1 MTDRFEKTFMIDFN
15 LHQVPAAVGL
25 EVGSDTGAA
34 ILGISKAAFEAHV
47 GEVNAGVRNI
57 AKRLLENPDLVR
69 ALENLDLMD
78 TGTVMT
84 VGDSI
89 TTYRWGYASILKA
102 MLELHQPERQLRF
115 LNVGQSGYTSTHGK
129 ELTFTQLLTQKPDLV
144 TIKFGANDSKHFGAP
159 NEPSLVSQ
167 VEYRENLDAMVR
179 GFQRHTKAKIVL
191 LSPTPVIES
200 VVNSSLTYQAMQMTW
215 DNADI
220 RAFGATLKDIAE
232 KRGLGF
238 VDLYSIFGDTPNP
251 NLYLEDGLHP
261 SPAGHELI
269 LSTLLLRLERSQMEA
284 GETDEIKHL

>member
-1 MTDRFEKTFMIDFN
+1 MSEQFEKAFMIDFN
-15 LHQVPAAVGL
+15 LHQVPAAIGL
-25 EVGSDTGAA
+25 EVGSNAGAA
-34 ILGISKAAFEAHV
+34 ILGMSKDAFEAHV
-47 GEVNAGVRNI
+47 AEVNVGVHNI

-69 ALENLDLMD
+69 ALENLDLAD

-84 VGDSI
+84 IGDSI

-102 MLELHQPERQLRF
+102 MLELHQPERQRRF

-129 ELTFTQLLTQKPDLV
+129 ELTFTQLLIQRPDLV
-144 TIKFGANDSKHFGAP
+144 TIKFGANDSKHFGSP
-159 NEPSLVSQ
+159 GEPSLVSQ
-167 VEYRENLDAMVR
+167 AEYRENLDAMAR

-200 VVNSSLTYQAMQMTW
+200 VVNSSLAYQAMHMTW

-220 RAFGATLKDIAE
+220 RAFGAALKDIAQ

-251 NLYLEDGLHP
+251 DLYLEDGLHP

-269 LSTLLLRLERSQMEA
+269 VSTLLLTHSNGGTLNR
-284 GETDEIKHL
+284 

>member
-1 MTDRFEKTFMIDFN
+1 MTERFKQTFMIDFN
-15 LHQVPAAVGL
+15 LHQVPAAIGL
-25 EVGSDTGAA
+25 EVGSEAGAA
-34 ILGISKAAFEAHV
+34 ILGMSKAAFEAHV
-47 GEVNAGVRNI
+47 AEVNAGVGTI

-69 ALENLDLMD
+69 ALENLDLVD

-129 ELTFTQLLTQKPDLV
+129 ELTFTQLLIQKPDLV

-159 NEPSLVSQ
+159 TEPSLVSQ
-167 VEYRENLDAMVR
+167 AEYRENLNAMVQ

-200 VVNSSLTYQAMQMTW
+200 VVNSSLAYQSMQMTW

-220 RAFGATLKDIAE
+220 RAFGAALKDIAH
-232 KRGLGF
+232 KRDLAF

-269 LSTLLLRLERSQMEA
+269 LSTLLPRLERTQMEA
-284 GETDEIKHL
+284 G